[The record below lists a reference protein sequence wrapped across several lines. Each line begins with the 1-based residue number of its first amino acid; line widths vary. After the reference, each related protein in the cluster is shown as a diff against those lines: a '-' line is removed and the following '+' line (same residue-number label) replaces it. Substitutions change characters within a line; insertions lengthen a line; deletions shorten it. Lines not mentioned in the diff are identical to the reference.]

1 VDIYDQK
8 EKADWRTLCITP
20 DAAVQKE
27 ETQNSEVVLDVEL
40 GPVDSKAR
48 GIKAAAVQL
57 PPVSGQDTTA
67 SPAATSAAATT
78 AAPVQK
84 QIQADCTSWHAHA
97 EQMIASLQ
105 HDQELSSSGSQDSAA
120 DQQQP
125 SSSQGFVEEELKAL
139 QKAAA
144 VNVICVESQMTAR
157 AAEGTSWLKRIFL
170 EYLFGGMCVIAGSM
184 PRQSVQ
190 TAQMLQIEIPVYLQ
204 V

>member
-1 VDIYDQK
+1 MDIYEQK

-40 GPVDSKAR
+40 GPIDGKAR

-57 PPVSGQDTTA
+57 PQASGQNMNA
-67 SPAATSAAATT
+67 SPAATSAAATN

-84 QIQADCTSWHAHA
+84 QIRADCNSWHAHA
-97 EQMIASLQ
+97 EQLIASLQ
-105 HDQELSSSGSQDSAA
+105 HNYEHSSSGSQDSAA
-120 DQQQP
+120 SQQQP
-125 SSSQGFVEEELKAL
+125 SPSQGSVEEELKAL

-144 VNVICVESQMTAR
+144 VNVICVDSQMTAR

-170 EYLFGGMCVIAGSM
+170 EYLFGGTCVIAGST

-190 TAQMLQIEIPVYLQ
+190 MAQMLQIEIPVYL
-204 V
+204 